1 MYSLSPLF
9 PPKEFIPR
17 SQRFS
22 TCIAQFK
29 AKSLLSFLHA
39 RPTLPRESLHQPQ
52 RNSPYIYIYI
62 ESGWR
67 EEDELSRFFPH
78 RGSSRI
84 KRDFPTRG
92 KFITEKGGGGGRSS
106 DRFWPPFDSTL
117 PSPVRSKR
125 LSFYHPKRRGREC
138 RLCTTFTRNVVCQ
151 QSPSPLCRENVIPS
165 YVVELFR
172 V

>member
-92 KFITEKGGGGGRSS
+92 KFITEKGGRGVDPRIDFGRLSIPPFPPPFVRNVCRFTTRKGGGESVGYVQR
-106 DRFWPPFDSTL
+106 L
-117 PSPVRSKR
+117 PA
-125 LSFYHPKRRGREC
+125 
-138 RLCTTFTRNVVCQ
+138 T
-151 QSPSPLCRENVIPS
+151 
-165 YVVELFR
+165 
-172 V
+172 